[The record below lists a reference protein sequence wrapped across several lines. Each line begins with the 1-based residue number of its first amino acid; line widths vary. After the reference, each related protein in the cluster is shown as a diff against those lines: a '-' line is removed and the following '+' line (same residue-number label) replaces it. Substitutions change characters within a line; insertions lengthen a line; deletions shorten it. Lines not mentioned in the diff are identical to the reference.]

1 MSPSLGPSSATI
13 SAKSVGSWRIGWGA
27 STCARSLSPPTA
39 APAARKE
46 SASRTA
52 LAITS
57 AVARGSAGKAMMPR
71 CRSIRTSAVRL
82 GSSWVTG
89 MGASFKWWIAVDR
102 TPVVERHWCEGSV
115 LEVNS
120 LAIHVHVA
128 RATKRHEDL
137 LLAELHL
144 VVLVAGLGDSQT
156 GWFLPDRL

>member
-13 SAKSVGSWRIGWGA
+13 SAKSVGSWRIGCRGS
-27 STCARSLSPPTA
+27 STCARSLSPPSGPMATWTKTTA

-71 CRSIRTSAVRL
+71 CRSIRTSAVLL

-102 TPVVERHWCEGSV
+102 TPVVERHWCQDPVRVVSG
-115 LEVNS
+115 

-137 LLAELHL
+137 LLVILHL
-144 VVLVAGLGDSQT
+144 VVLVAGLGD
-156 GWFLPDRL
+156 